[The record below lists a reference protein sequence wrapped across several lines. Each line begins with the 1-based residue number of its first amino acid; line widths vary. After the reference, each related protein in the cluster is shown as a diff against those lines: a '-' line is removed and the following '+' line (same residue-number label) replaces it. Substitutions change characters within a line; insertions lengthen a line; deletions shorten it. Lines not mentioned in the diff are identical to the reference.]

1 MQILYLTPKI
11 KKKKKLEK
19 LENFDLTTFFPHD
32 VIVQGGRTYKIDSF

>member
-11 KKKKKLEK
+11 KKKKKKLEK

-32 VIVQGGRTYKIDSF
+32 VIVQGGELTK